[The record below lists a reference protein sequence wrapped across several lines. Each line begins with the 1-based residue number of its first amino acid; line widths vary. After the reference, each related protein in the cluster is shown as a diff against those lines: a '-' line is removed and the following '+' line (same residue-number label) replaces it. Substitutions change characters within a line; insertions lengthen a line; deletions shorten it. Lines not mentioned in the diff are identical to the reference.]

1 MHQRRAITNSAR
13 RRAFTLVELLVV
25 IAIIGILIALLLP
38 AVSAAREAARRMNC
52 KSNLH
57 QIGVAL
63 HNYETAFRVLPPGY
77 LYRFDPRGNSM
88 GFGWGTLILPFLEES
103 AVHAEFDWRVPL
115 YDSRNQIPR
124 ERHLPTFL
132 CPSDS
137 ISWDGFLEMG
147 EAPIERYA
155 MASYVANFGP
165 PDLDETQEKRDGVF
179 SRNSR
184 TKLADIQDGLSNT
197 FYVGEREN
205 GPFRIGAAHG
215 NHFSYETCWAGAI
228 REFDDPT
235 DDHGHMV
242 LFQTGHAPNAPQSD
256 DRDVSGA
263 HSGAVQFL
271 MGDGS
276 VQVVV
281 EAIDFVVYQA
291 MSTKAGREVVTLP

>member
-1 MHQRRAITNSAR
+1 MVFLNKSGKFDQP
-13 RRAFTLVELLVV
+13 RAFTLVELLVV
-25 IAIIGILIALLLP
+25 MAIIGILIALLLP
-38 AVSAAREAARRMNC
+38 AVQAAREAARRMNC
-52 KSNLH
+52 RSNLR

-63 HNYETAFRVLPPGY
+63 HSYETNFRVLPPGY
-77 LYRFDPRGNSM
+77 LYRSDPRGNSM
-88 GFGWGTLILPFLEES
+88 GFGWGTMILPFMEQT
-103 AVHAEFDWRVPL
+103 AVYAEFDWRVALYEPL
-115 YDSRNQIPR
+115 NQIPR
-124 ERHLPTFL
+124 ERHLQTFL

-147 EAPIERYA
+147 VEPVERYA

-179 SRNSR
+179 SRNSC

-197 FYVGEREN
+197 FYVGERMN

-228 REFDDPT
+228 RDYDDPT

-242 LFQTGHAPNAPQSD
+242 LFQSGHAPNSPQSD
-256 DRDVSGA
+256 DRDVSGS
-263 HSGAVQFL
+263 HSDAVQFL

-281 EAIDFVVYQA
+281 ESIDFVIYQA
-291 MSTKAGREVVTLP
+291 MSTNSGHEVATLP